1 MGKGH
6 SGSRHSTKK
15 RHTMNVNE
23 LVGKNTSAVEAIL
36 ASKPATS
43 TRRFAKSLRR
53 QSRRNR
59 TFKVKSLHKNILSIV
74 AENRDPV
81 EQVKALGELI
91 EMYADY
97 LIKKQSTAITN
108 NAKATVRKAQEN
120 YDIAIV
126 EIQEYLST
134 TIKAFGAQY
143 VAVHGFLGTPSY
155 TKGGDIY
162 EDIGNLTELLVHF
175 EDTLQAHAKEMVP
188 PYTAMMRQV
197 VTELM
202 RVINISL
209 ESVGE
214 KKANNV
220 NALTN
225 LLSRL

>member
-15 RHTMNVNE
+15 RHAMNINE

-43 TRRFAKSLRR
+43 ARRFAKSLRH

-91 EMYADY
+91 ETYADY
-97 LIKKQSTAITN
+97 LIKKQNAAITN

-202 RVINISL
+202 RVINTSL